1 MSSVCGRCGKETSP
15 TARFCRQCG
24 APLFV
29 ESDAAKAA
37 TRQYAPQNPPYPQY
51 QAAPPIDANPPEYLK
66 HDTARLYE
74 PPSAGRNTATVPPR
88 PKSSKAAIW
97 FVMIFL
103 VLMCFAAVGGLV
115 VPRIIRRAINNH
127 FNDQPV
133 VSVPIPPAIPAPP
146 MPPPPP
152 PPPGAVP
159 GKISSLDQLVY
170 PGATIVNR
178 IRVMGQEVLQMR
190 SSDDIDAIK
199 AFYTQRLGAAIVENE
214 EHKAVFMLMAG
225 AGKTL
230 VTIEPDDENHSD
242 QVSIKAVRSNLP
254 IQIPQSK

>member
-1 MSSVCGRCGKETSP
+1 MQSVCGRCGNETSP

-37 TRQYAPQNPPYPQY
+37 TRQYAPQHPQYPQY
-51 QAAPPIDANPPEYLK
+51 GTASQIDESPPEYLK

-74 PPSAGRNTATVPPR
+74 PPSPGRYTATVPPR

-103 VLMCFAAVGGLV
+103 VLMCFAAVGVLI
-115 VPRIIRRAINNH
+115 VPRVIRQALRAE
-127 FNDQPV
+127 QPV
-133 VSVPIPPAIPAPP
+133 VSVGPMPPAIPVPP
-146 MPPPPP
+146 APPPP
-152 PPPGAVP
+152 PPPGAAP
-159 GKISSLDQLVY
+159 GKISSIDQLVY

-178 IRVMGQEVLQMR
+178 IRVMGQEILQMR
-190 SSDDIDAIK
+190 SSDDIDDIK
-199 AFYTQRLGAAIVENE
+199 NFYTKRLGAAIVENE

-230 VTIEPDDENHSD
+230 VTIEPDEEHSG

-254 IQIPQSK
+254 IPIPQSQ